1 MVLSGWARDLKA
13 DESSWTGTIEHTLLP
28 LGTIF
33 FIQTIWCLSTRPPHL
48 LEGLSWCVL
57 PIKPSRLICYFLLTC
72 DFTLQY
78 TLMKDPVTL
87 PSSKVTV
94 DRPVII
100 RHLLSD
106 SVSTVMSLNYRYKLS
121 FSAMLWYLA
130 SVVYIILQTDPF
142 NRSHLT
148 QDMLIPNTELK
159 LQIEEFVRSQQSR
172 KRSAAVSEIGEA
184 DGADDMAEWIVP
196 GAA

>member
-106 SVSTVMSLNYRYKLS
+106 S
-121 FSAMLWYLA
+121 
-130 SVVYIILQTDPF
+130 TDPF